1 MSKVDEWLAWLVPRR
16 CVLCNRPDV
25 ASALCPGCRDDLPW
39 LGRACEACGAALP
52 DACHGRTCAGCS
64 ARGGIVA
71 VRAALAY
78 EFPVDRMITG
88 AKFHRQLHFA
98 RALGELFAWDL
109 QREVAVVL
117 RPEVLVPVPL
127 SRRRLA
133 ARGYNQAL
141 EIARPVAAALGL
153 ALEPSACRR
162 VRDTAEQTGLSAAER
177 RRNLRAA
184 FAVEGCAGAR
194 VAVLDDV
201 VTTGSTAAAVSAAF
215 RDAGVASVEVWA
227 VARAL

>member
-1 MSKVDEWLAWLVPRR
+1 MSKVDELLAWLVPRR
-16 CVLCNRPDV
+16 CLLCNLPNP
-25 ASALCPGCRDDLPW
+25 ASALCPGCRDDMPW
-39 LGRACEACGAALP
+39 LGRACDSCGTALP
-52 DACHGRTCAGCS
+52 DAHAGRICAGCS
-64 ARGGIVA
+64 PRRGIVA

-109 QREVAVVL
+109 QRGAIAA
-117 RPEVLVPVPL
+117 PHPDVLVPVPL
-127 SRRRLA
+127 SQRRLA

-141 EIARPVAAALGL
+141 EIARPVAAMLGL

-162 VRDTAEQTGLSAAER
+162 IRDTAEQTGLSANER
-177 RRNLRAA
+177 RRNLRGA
-184 FAVEGCAGAR
+184 FAVGGCAGAR

-215 RDAGVASVEVWA
+215 RDAGAASVEVWA